1 VDHGRRVSAMAT
13 ADRGRP
19 RFAAGLRVADHLSGG
34 APNAPEQHW
43 QAGRPTVMR
52 LPAGRPEPH
61 AREEA

>member
-34 APNAPEQHW
+34 APNAPEQRW
-43 QAGRPTVMR
+43 QAARPTVMR
-52 LPAGRPEPH
+52 LPAGRP
-61 AREEA
+61 